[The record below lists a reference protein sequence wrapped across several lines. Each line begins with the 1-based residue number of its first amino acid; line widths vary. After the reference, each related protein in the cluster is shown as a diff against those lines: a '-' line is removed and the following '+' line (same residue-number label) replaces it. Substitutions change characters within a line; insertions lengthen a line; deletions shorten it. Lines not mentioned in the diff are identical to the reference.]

1 MEFEIGLE
9 VRHKT
14 GGSKMIV
21 IGIGNGNVRASWMD
35 GTTYRKETF
44 IEEELE
50 GYVSET
56 VSFSQQM

>member
-1 MEFEIGLE
+1 MKFEIGLQ

-35 GTTYRKETF
+35 GATYRKETF

-50 GYVSET
+50 GYVPGDTSN
-56 VSFSQQM
+56 SQE